1 MPDCSR
7 IDSLVT
13 PFVDGALPPAEQQDV
28 ASHLGTCGACRA
40 RVVAERSV
48 RALLQ
53 ARRSELTASA
63 APADLKDRVAAL
75 RAQRPAATVHP
86 FPAPASAPRS
96 VVAPVA
102 AARPSWSARLRP
114 FALAASLV
122 LLVGGAFLYQATRSS
137 SRVLAAELAADHMKC
152 FGLNNMIGTSHSHDE
167 VEASMASLFDW
178 TMEVPHVP
186 ADENL
191 ELIGSRFCLYGE
203 GKTAHIMFKH
213 AGQPMSLFMLPRE
226 IRSDELVHAFGHQL
240 RMWSVG
246 DRTFVLVSQ
255 EPAQEVERMASL
267 VRASLK

>member
-13 PFVDGALPPAEQQDV
+13 PFVDGALPPAAQQDV
-28 ASHLGTCGACRA
+28 SSHLGTCSSCRA
-40 RVVAERSV
+40 KVVAERSV

-53 ARRSELTASA
+53 ARRPELTAGA
-63 APADLKDRVAAL
+63 APADLKDRLAAL
-75 RAQRPAATVHP
+75 RTQRPAATVHP
-86 FPAPASAPRS
+86 FPAPAPPP
-96 VVAPVA
+96 VVVPVA
-102 AARPSWSARLRP
+102 AARASWSARLRP

-191 ELIGSRFCLYGE
+191 ELVGSRFCLYGE

-213 AGQPMSLFMLPRE
+213 AGQPMSLFMLPSE
-226 IRSDELVHAFGHQL
+226 TRSDELVRAFGHQL